1 VHHVQRVEAIF
12 ILGIWIVVAV
22 ARDDCAR
29 GMLCEDLTEVAST
42 VLVQAKKE
50 PVLWSKRTP
59 VSSTGRTHYMYQQL

>member
-1 VHHVQRVEAIF
+1 
-12 ILGIWIVVAV
+12 
-22 ARDDCAR
+22 
-29 GMLCEDLTEVAST
+29 LTEVAST